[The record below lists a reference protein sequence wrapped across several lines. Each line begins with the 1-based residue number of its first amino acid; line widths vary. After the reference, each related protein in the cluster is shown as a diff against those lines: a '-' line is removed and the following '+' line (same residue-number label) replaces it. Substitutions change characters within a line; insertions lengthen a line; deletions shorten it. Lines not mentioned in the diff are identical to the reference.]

1 MMKSWLAWVQILGFT
16 LPSAHGEGRVLFANR
31 SGSSVNWPVSVWGHS
46 LASGPDFKAQ
56 LMAGRSASTMSLV
69 GSPVPFRSD
78 VGIGYLDMKMDP
90 AKLVR
95 TVPTVGDVPGG
106 KTFVRVVAWRVSFG
120 STYEDV
126 LTRRRCGSYWEAGE
140 SEVVEM
146 DTGAPDESEPPAL
159 MSAIRPF
166 DISGPLSVE
175 WDKFYFPHQTNGGL
189 SVLYYANVGVLNG
202 RHVLEWSTN
211 LMDWQD
217 STAFTNEFMLELVMT
232 NDFPAKFYRMRR
244 RCE

>member
-166 DISGPLSVE
+166 VISGPLSVE
-175 WDKFYFPHQTNGGL
+175 WDSSTFPI
-189 SVLYYANVGVLNG
+189 
-202 RHVLEWSTN
+202 
-211 LMDWQD
+211 
-217 STAFTNEFMLELVMT
+217 
-232 NDFPAKFYRMRR
+232 KRMAD
-244 RCE
+244 